1 MKWPMKK
8 YCVQMVNGPFMTC
21 KQEFGDLMCKRW
33 AGANILQQNLVK
45 KISDC
50 SVCVNKCLM

>member
-1 MKWPMKK
+1 MKK
-8 YCVQMVNGPFMTC
+8 YCVQMVNGPFITC

-45 KISDC
+45 KISDF